1 MPRHAEAH
9 FYDRVGWLRAAVLG
23 ANDGIVSIASLMLGV
38 AAANASNAEVAIAG
52 FAGLVGGALSMAA
65 GEYVSVSA
73 QRDTERAD
81 IARERRELAVAPERE
96 LEELTQLYERR
107 GVEPELA
114 REVAAQLT
122 AHDALDAHLREELGM
137 TRVAAARPWQASYAS
152 ALSFGAG
159 AAVPMLALILAS
171 GTPLMVAIGV
181 LAIAFL
187 GVMGALAARLGG
199 AAVGRGALRVVAG
212 GGLAMAV
219 TTGVGELV
227 GTVV

>member
-1 MPRHAEAH
+1 MSRHAEPH
-9 FYDRVGWLRAAVLG
+9 FYERVGWLRAAVLG
-23 ANDGIVSIASLMLGV
+23 ANDGIVSTASLMLGV
-38 AAANASNAEVAIAG
+38 AAANASNTEIAIAG

-81 IARERRELAVAPERE
+81 IAREQRELAAAPERE
-96 LEELTQLYERR
+96 LEELTQIYERR
-107 GVEPELA
+107 GLDRDLA
-114 REVAAQLT
+114 HQVATQLT

-152 ALSFGAG
+152 ALSFAAG
-159 AAVPMLALILAS
+159 AAVPMLALLFAS
-171 GTPLMVAIGV
+171 GTALMVAIGV
-181 LAIAFL
+181 LAIVFL

-199 AAVGRGALRVVAG
+199 AAVGRGALRVVVG